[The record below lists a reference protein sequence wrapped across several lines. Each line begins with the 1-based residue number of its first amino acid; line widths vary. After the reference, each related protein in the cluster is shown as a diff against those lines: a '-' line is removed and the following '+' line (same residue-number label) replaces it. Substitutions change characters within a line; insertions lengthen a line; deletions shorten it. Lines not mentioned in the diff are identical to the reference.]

1 VSTSATEREAR
12 QRLRLGLTLAVAA
25 YGLWGI
31 APLYFRWLHDVP
43 SVEIVAHR
51 VFWSFVLL
59 LVVVRLSGRWPELA
73 TVLRSPARL
82 GRLGL
87 TGILIGA
94 NWALFIWAIEQE
106 RVVAASLG
114 YFVNPL
120 LNVALGFALL
130 GERLR
135 PLQTAALALAVVG
148 VALETRALGH
158 LPLLSLALAGSFA
171 FYGLVRK
178 VWPEDPFVGLLL
190 ETVVLLPVAAVAVV
204 WLQGL
209 AELRADDSA
218 GYLGALALAGV
229 VTTAPLLCFAGAAP
243 RLRLSTIGFTQYLAP
258 SLQFLLA
265 VFAFGE
271 PFESARL
278 VSFGIIWTALA
289 VFTADALVAE
299 RRRPFF
305 ERPRG
310 ASS

>member
-1 VSTSATEREAR
+1 MSRSAPPGEVERSVR
-12 QRLRLGLTLAVAA
+12 VGLLLAVSA

-31 APLYFRWLHDVP
+31 APLYFRWLDDVP

-59 LVVVRLSGRWPELA
+59 VLVVQISGRGGALRA
-73 TVLRSPARL
+73 VLRSPRRV
-82 GRLGL
+82 GRLAL
-87 TGILIGA
+87 TGLFIGT

-120 LNVALGFALL
+120 LNVALGFLLL

-135 PLQTAALALAVVG
+135 PLQTAALALAVAG

-158 LPLLSLALAGSFA
+158 LPVLSLALAGSFA

-178 VWPEDPFVGLLL
+178 VWPEDPFVGLLI
-190 ETVVLLPVAAVAVV
+190 ETVVLLPLAGAAVL

-209 AELRADDSA
+209 ADLRADDSP
-218 GYLGALALAGV
+218 GHLGALALAGV

-271 PFESARL
+271 PFEAERL
-278 VSFGIIWTALA
+278 LSFACIWVALA
-289 VFTADALVAE
+289 VFTTDAAVAE
-299 RRRPFF
+299 RRRAYVEPL
-305 ERPRG
+305 
-310 ASS
+310 